1 MLPFGYLHRP
11 TPLALAITTAT
22 IAMGMIP
29 SIALA
34 QTSNNLQQQLP
45 STTVDTIVVTA
56 SPLQAQAGDMASA
69 TSVLMASDLEQQTAS
84 TLGDMISG
92 EAGVSSDTFGQGAS
106 RPIIRGQTAPRVA
119 VVQNGLT
126 VQDASQISPD
136 HQVSVPVVGAKQ
148 VEIIKGTSALM
159 YGGGAIGGVV
169 NVVDDSIRSTLPP
182 ASINGKVT
190 VAGQQATDGYLAYG
204 ELVGNIGDNVVLTS
218 SVQKTDQGNIQVP
231 HWDTDEINNS
241 WYTQDNASVGAS
253 YVLDDGSYFGA
264 SYQRQASEY
273 GLPFHVHN
281 QCKPDANTP
290 NKLNCGGHHH
300 HHHGEP
306 PYVDLKSNVYQ
317 LYGEKQTPMIGVDKV
332 SVKASYTDYKHDE
345 IDEGV
350 AGTTFANKALS
361 GRVDATH
368 ATYKTGNWG
377 FMKGMVGADINR
389 SEFSAV
395 GLEGYLPKTDSN
407 QVGIYFVER
416 LAPTYYASGINNQD
430 KFASQTN
437 AHAGHDHSHGDTSNH
452 IQNPSSSAN
461 QLPANKAPWYVE
473 FGGRQEFKNIED
485 TQHNISKSYTGTSV
499 SLEGGKYLSPT
510 SQVSARISHTQRLP
524 APQELFADGAHL
536 ATNTWERGNLN
547 LNPEKTNGVEL
558 TYRFNNRD
566 ANRANTSNA
575 SNQSG
580 FDASVTGFYN
590 QTQDYIYAKT
600 QDVVTTGESAGFKL
614 VDYSQTDAKHYG
626 GEVKARYYLNDML
639 SFGGFADL
647 ALIELEDNSLGRK
660 YAPRLAAPR
669 VGGDITAQV
678 GQFDMVLSGY
688 HRFEQDKIADF
699 ETNTPSYNML
709 DAKVVYHSPNVHDYT
724 AFVKVSNIL
733 NELAYNH
740 SSYLVEHVPMPERS
754 INAGITYRF

>member
-1 MLPFGYLHRP
+1 MLTFSYLHRP
-11 TPLALAITTAT
+11 TPLALAMAT
-22 IAMGMIP
+22 MTLGMIP
-29 SIALA
+29 SLSMA
-34 QTSNNLQQQLP
+34 QTVEVTEDGQPTMSFEP
-45 STTVDTIVVTA
+45 VIITA
-56 SPLQAQAGDMASA
+56 SPLQAQAGEMATA
-69 TSVLMASDLEQQTAS
+69 TSVLTESDLEQQPAS
-84 TLGDMISG
+84 TLGDMIAG

-148 VEIIKGTSALM
+148 VEVIKGTSALM

-169 NVVDDSIRSTLPP
+169 NVVNDNIRSTRPP
-182 ASINGKVT
+182 ARLNGKVT
-190 VAGQQATDGYLAYG
+190 VVGQQATDGYLAYG
-204 ELVGNIGDNVVLTS
+204 ELVGTIGDNLVLTS

-231 HWDTDEINNS
+231 HWDTPEINNS

-281 QCKPDANTP
+281 QCSPDKNNPT
-290 NKLNCGGHHH
+290 KLSCAGHHHH

-306 PYVDLKSNVYQ
+306 PYVDLKSDVYQ
-317 LYGEKQTPMIGVDKV
+317 LYGEKQTPMIGVDKI
-332 SVKASYTDYKHDE
+332 SAKASYTDYKHDE

-368 ATYKTGNWG
+368 ATYKTGNLG
-377 FMKGMVGADINR
+377 FMKGMVGVDVNR

-395 GLEGYLPKTDSN
+395 GLEGYLPKTNSN
-407 QVGIYFVER
+407 QVGVYFVER
-416 LAPTYYASGINNQD
+416 LAPTYYASDINNQD
-430 KFASQTN
+430 KFASKTN
-437 AHAGHDHSHGDTSNH
+437 AHAGHDHSHGGTSNLT
-452 IQNPSSSAN
+452 QNPMA
-461 QLPANKAPWYVE
+461 LPANKAPWYVE

-485 TQHNISKSYTGTSV
+485 TQHNISKSYAGTSV
-499 SLEGGKYLSPT
+499 SLEGGKYLSPN

-524 APQELFADGAHL
+524 APQELFANGAHL

-547 LNPEKTNGVEL
+547 LNPEKTNGIEL

-566 ANRANTSNA
+566 SNRTTTGK
-575 SNQSG
+575 QSG
-580 FDASVTGFYN
+580 FDASITGFYN
-590 QTQDYIYAKT
+590 QTNDYIYAKT
-600 QDVVTTGESAGFKL
+600 QDVVTSGESAGFKL

-626 GEVKARYYLNDML
+626 GEVKARYHFNNML
-639 SFGGFADL
+639 SVGGFADL
-647 ALIELEDNSLGRK
+647 ALIELEDNSLERK
-660 YAPRLAAPR
+660 YAPRLSAPR

-678 GQFDMVLSGY
+678 GQFDVVLSGY

-699 ETNTPSYNML
+699 ETKTPSYNML
-709 DAKVVYHSPNVHDYT
+709 DAKLVYHSPSIHDYT

-754 INAGITYRF
+754 VNAGITYRF

>member
-1 MLPFGYLHRP
+1 MTACTTVTAMTVGILPS
-11 TPLALAITTAT
+11 
-22 IAMGMIP
+22 M
-29 SIALA
+29 ALA
-34 QTSNNLQQQLP
+34 QTSDNIEVYLP

-56 SPLQAQAGDMASA
+56 SPLQAQAGEMATA
-69 TSVLMASDLEQQTAS
+69 TSILTESDLEQQPAS
-84 TLGDMISG
+84 TLGDMIAG

-148 VEIIKGTSALM
+148 VEVIKGTSALM

-169 NVVDDSIRSTLPP
+169 NVVDDSIRSSLPP
-182 ASINGKVT
+182 ARFNGKAT
-190 VAGQQATDGYLAYG
+190 VVGQQATDGYLAYG
-204 ELVGNIGDNVVLTS
+204 ELVGSIGDIVLTS

-231 HWDTDEINNS
+231 HWDTKEINNS

-264 SYQRQASEY
+264 SYQKQASEY

-281 QCKPDANTP
+281 QCSPDKNNQT
-290 NKLNCGGHHH
+290 KLSCAGGHHH
-300 HHHGEP
+300 HHEHGQP

-332 SVKASYTDYKHDE
+332 TAKASYTDYKHDE

-368 ATYKTGNWG
+368 ATFKTGNLG
-377 FMKGMVGADINR
+377 FMKGIVGVDLNR

-395 GLEGYLPKTDSN
+395 GLEGYLPKTDSK
-407 QVGIYFVER
+407 QMGIYFVER
-416 LAPTYYASGINNQD
+416 LAPTYYASDINNSNED
-430 KFASQTN
+430 KFANNNSDN
-437 AHAGHDHSHGDTSNH
+437 NHVGHSHSV
-452 IQNPSSSAN
+452 QNTTAPADN
-461 QLPANKAPWYVE
+461 KLALPANQAPWYVE
-473 FGGRQEFKNIED
+473 FGGRQEFKDIKD
-485 TQHNISKSYTGTSV
+485 TQNNISKSFSGTSV
-499 SLEGGKYLSPT
+499 SVEGGKYLSPN
-510 SQVSARISHTQRLP
+510 SQISARISHTQRLP

-558 TYRFNNRD
+558 TYRFNNR
-566 ANRANTSNA
+566 NTNQTA
-575 SNQSG
+575 SNTNSNNRSG

-590 QTQDYIYAKT
+590 QTDDYIYAKT
-600 QDVVTTGESAGFKL
+600 QDVVTSGESAGFKL
-614 VDYSQTDAKHYG
+614 VDYSQTNAKHYG
-626 GEVKARYYLNDML
+626 GEVKARYHFNNML
-639 SFGGFADL
+639 SVGGFADL
-647 ALIELEDNSLGRK
+647 ALIELEDNSLQRK
-660 YAPRLAAPR
+660 YAPRLVAPR

-699 ETNTPSYNML
+699 ETKTPSYNML
-709 DAKVVYHSPNVHDYT
+709 DAKLVYHSPSVHDYT

-740 SSYLVEHVPMPERS
+740 ASYLVEHVPMPERS
-754 INAGITYRF
+754 VNAGITYRF